1 MKKLV
6 AVYTVSDYMNNE
18 KFLKVFSNGEEI
30 SYSLI
35 DQDRRSF
42 SISNMQTNLP
52 MFEFDFESILD
63 VIHEVRLAIRK
74 SVYYEK
80 SLKCLV

>member
-1 MKKLV
+1 MKKLI
-6 AVYTVSDYMNNE
+6 AVYTVSDYNNNE
-18 KFLKVFSNGEEI
+18 KFLKMYSNGEEI

-35 DQDRRSF
+35 NQDRTSF
-42 SISNMQTNLP
+42 SISNMQTKLP
-52 MFEFDFESILD
+52 MFEFDFECVLD
-63 VIHEVRLAIRK
+63 AIYEVRLAIQK